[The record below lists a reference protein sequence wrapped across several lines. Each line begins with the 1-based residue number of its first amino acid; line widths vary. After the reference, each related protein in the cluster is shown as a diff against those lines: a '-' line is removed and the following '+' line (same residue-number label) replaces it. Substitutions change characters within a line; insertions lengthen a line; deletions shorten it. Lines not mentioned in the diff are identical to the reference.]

1 MWGKIKSQI
10 FVIILMIF
18 VPLMCFWAPKAFLT
32 VSAYDFVIEEF
43 NAAPAS
49 SLITSLPISEMRY
62 GNAAPIHLQGNLR
75 IDRSGPITSDMIYV
89 PFYEGRL
96 KFFANGTQFFDSD
109 TQKNWQSGLRIPD
122 ALIFLP
128 KKDGKQPP
136 DISFSIES
144 RWTGSGVTLSKIYF
158 GQDAALAVFAQRNT
172 VYYENMRAALWGA
185 EIFSVI
191 VLITLVVLG
200 SVNADAVP
208 PIFIVTA
215 LIIGGIGI
223 FGNAFPSLI
232 DAFPY
237 LITFMSLAAFGLI
250 QFGNNIFDPSTS
262 PINKPLLGLAIAIS
276 VASLI
281 LGSQS
286 VTDMKFIN
294 LYFTLPG
301 LLLIILYV
309 AVKSFYRFF
318 WLRNKNSG
326 IYFTAMM
333 AILTTLGH
341 DAAYRFGL
349 ISDGIILV
357 HAGTVAVI
365 FCVGT
370 LYFNMVALSR
380 SQLAAKNLLLEKERA
395 QSKVRRQVH
404 SELHD
409 GVLNYLSIV
418 NILSQEKPKTALAD
432 INKLSRFAINEVRII
447 LGQRERS
454 EEDLF
459 TALGTLRQHVVD
471 PIPHSRVAIDWSL
484 LVLIDYPK
492 IRSATVLE
500 ITRIIQEALH
510 NAIVRADCKTLVVS
524 ATKTTENQF
533 TITIENSCGKS
544 FEGEREGG
552 FGIRNMMMRARKIN
566 AIIDLAPIAG
576 GAILTIHLP

>member
-1 MWGKIKSQI
+1 M
-10 FVIILMIF
+10 ILG
-18 VPLMCFWAPKAFLT
+18 PLMCFWAPKAFLNI
-32 VSAYDFVIEEF
+32 SEYDFVIEEF
-43 NAAPAS
+43 NAAPTLTNS
-49 SLITSLPISEMRY
+49 IDLPFSEVVHGTDARVR
-62 GNAAPIHLQGNLR
+62 LQGNLS
-75 IDRSGPITSDMIYV
+75 IDRSVPITADTIYI

-109 TQKNWQSGLRIPD
+109 TQKYWQSGLRIPD
-122 ALIFLP
+122 ALFPLT
-128 KKDGKQPP
+128 KTDGKQLP
-136 DISFSIES
+136 DISFSIENKGI
-144 RWTGSGVTLSKIYF
+144 GSVTLSKIYF
-158 GQDAALAVFAQRNT
+158 GQEAALAVSAQRNT

-185 EIFSVI
+185 EIFIVI
-191 VLITLVVLG
+191 VLITLIALG
-200 SVNADAVP
+200 SLNNDAIAPV
-208 PIFIVTA
+208 FIMTG

-237 LITFMSLAAFGLI
+237 LVTFMSLTAFGLI
-250 QFGNNIFDPSTS
+250 QFGDNIFDPSTP
-262 PINKPLLGLAIAIS
+262 PINKPHLGVAIVVFVALLLF
-276 VASLI
+276 
-281 LGSQS
+281 GSQS
-286 VTDMKFIN
+286 VTMMKLTN
-294 LYFTLPG
+294 LYFTLPV
-301 LLLIILYV
+301 LLLVVLYV
-309 AVKSFYRFF
+309 VAKSFYRFF
-318 WLRNKNSG
+318 WLGNKNSG

-370 LYFNMVALSR
+370 LYISVVAQSR
-380 SQLAAKNLLLEKERA
+380 SQLAANNLLLEKERA
-395 QSKVRRQVH
+395 QSQAMLQVH

-418 NILSQEKPKTALAD
+418 NILSQEKPKTALVD

-447 LGQRERS
+447 LGQREQS

-459 TALGTLRQHVVD
+459 TALGTLRQQVVD
-471 PIPHSRVAIDWSL
+471 HIPHSRVAIDWSL
-484 LVLIDYPK
+484 LVLMDYPK

-533 TITIENSCGKS
+533 TITIENSGGKS

-552 FGIRNMMMRARKIN
+552 FGISNMMMRARKIN
-566 AIIDLAPIAG
+566 AKIDLAPIAG
-576 GAILTIHLP
+576 GAILTVDLP

>member
-1 MWGKIKSQI
+1 M
-10 FVIILMIF
+10 ILG
-18 VPLMCFWAPKAFLT
+18 PLMCFWAPKAFLNI
-32 VSAYDFVIEEF
+32 SEYDFVIEEF
-43 NAAPAS
+43 NAAPTLTNS
-49 SLITSLPISEMRY
+49 IGLPFSEVVH
-62 GNAAPIHLQGNLR
+62 GTDAPVRLQGNLS
-75 IDRSGPITSDMIYV
+75 IDRSVPITADTIYI

-109 TQKNWQSGLRIPD
+109 TQKYWQSGLRIPD
-122 ALIFLP
+122 ALFPLT
-128 KKDGKQPP
+128 KTDGKQLP
-136 DISFSIES
+136 DISFSIENKGI
-144 RWTGSGVTLSKIYF
+144 GSVTLSKIYF
-158 GQDAALAVFAQRNT
+158 GQEAALAVFAQRNT

-185 EIFSVI
+185 EIFIVI
-191 VLITLVVLG
+191 VLITLIAFG
-200 SVNADAVP
+200 SINTDAVA
-208 PIFIVTA
+208 PIFIMTA

-237 LITFMSLAAFGLI
+237 LVTFMSLTAFGLI
-250 QFGNNIFDPSTS
+250 QFGNNIFDPSTP
-262 PINKPLLGLAIAIS
+262 PINKPHLGVVIVVFVALLLF
-276 VASLI
+276 
-281 LGSQS
+281 GSQS
-286 VTDMKFIN
+286 VTMMKLTN
-294 LYFTLPG
+294 LYFTLPV
-301 LLLIILYV
+301 LLLVVLYV
-309 AVKSFYRFF
+309 AAKSFYRFF
-318 WLRNKNSG
+318 WLGNKNSG

-370 LYFNMVALSR
+370 LYISVVAQSR
-380 SQLAAKNLLLEKERA
+380 NQLAANNLLLEKERA
-395 QSKVRRQVH
+395 QSQAMLQVH

-432 INKLSRFAINEVRII
+432 INKLSRFAINDVRII
-447 LGQRERS
+447 LGQREQS
-454 EEDLF
+454 EEDLL
-459 TALGTLRQHVVD
+459 TALGTLRQQVVD
-471 PIPHSRVAIDWSL
+471 HIPHSRVAIDWSL

-533 TITIENSCGKS
+533 TITIENSGGKS
-544 FEGEREGG
+544 FEGERKGG
-552 FGIRNMMMRARKIN
+552 FGISNMMMRARKIN
-566 AIIDLAPIAG
+566 AKIDLAPIAG
-576 GAILTIHLP
+576 GAILTIDLP

>member
-1 MWGKIKSQI
+1 
-10 FVIILMIF
+10 MI
-18 VPLMCFWAPKAFLT
+18 VGPLMCFWAPKAFLN
-32 VSAYDFVIEEF
+32 VSEYDFVIEEF
-43 NAAPAS
+43 NAAPTLTNS
-49 SLITSLPISEMRY
+49 IGLPVSKVVH
-62 GNAAPIHLQGNLR
+62 GTDAPVRLQGNLS
-75 IDRSGPITSDMIYV
+75 IDRSVPITADTIYI

-109 TQKNWQSGLRIPD
+109 TQKYWQSGLRIPD
-122 ALIFLP
+122 ALIQLP
-128 KKDGKQPP
+128 KTNGKQLP
-136 DISFSIES
+136 DISFSIENKGI
-144 RWTGSGVTLSKIYF
+144 GSVTLSKIYF
-158 GQDAALAVFAQRNT
+158 GQEAALAVSAQRNT

-185 EIFSVI
+185 EIFIVI
-191 VLITLVVLG
+191 VLITLIALG
-200 SVNADAVP
+200 SVNADAVAP
-208 PIFIVTA
+208 VFIVTA

-237 LITFMSLAAFGLI
+237 LVTFMSLAAFGLI
-250 QFGNNIFDPSTS
+250 QFGNNIFDPSTP
-262 PINKPLLGLAIAIS
+262 PINKPHLGVAIVVFVALLLF
-276 VASLI
+276 
-281 LGSQS
+281 GSQS
-286 VTDMKFIN
+286 VTTMKLTN
-294 LYFTLPG
+294 LYFTLPV
-301 LLLIILYV
+301 LLLVVLYV
-309 AVKSFYRFF
+309 AAKSFYRFF
-318 WLRNKNSG
+318 WLGNKNSG

-370 LYFNMVALSR
+370 LYISVVAQSR
-380 SQLAAKNLLLEKERA
+380 SQLAANNLLLEKERA
-395 QSKVRRQVH
+395 QSQAMLQVH

-447 LGQRERS
+447 LGQREQS

-459 TALGTLRQHVVD
+459 TALGTLRQQVVD
-471 PIPHSRVAIDWSL
+471 HIPHSRVAIDWSL
-484 LVLIDYPK
+484 LVLMDYPI

-533 TITIENSCGKS
+533 TITIENSGGKS

-552 FGIRNMMMRARKIN
+552 FGISNMMMRARKIN
-566 AIIDLAPIAG
+566 AKIDLVPIAG
-576 GAILTIHLP
+576 GAILTIDLP

>member
-1 MWGKIKSQI
+1 M
-10 FVIILMIF
+10 ILG
-18 VPLMCFWAPKAFLT
+18 PLMCFWAPKAFLNI
-32 VSAYDFVIEEF
+32 SEYDFVIEEF
-43 NAAPAS
+43 NAAPTLTNS
-49 SLITSLPISEMRY
+49 IGLPVSEVVH
-62 GNAAPIHLQGNLR
+62 GTDAPVRLQGNLS
-75 IDRSGPITSDMIYV
+75 IDRSVPITADTIYI

-109 TQKNWQSGLRIPD
+109 TQKYWQSGLRIPD
-122 ALIFLP
+122 ALFPLT
-128 KKDGKQPP
+128 KTDGKQLP
-136 DISFSIES
+136 DISFSIENKG
-144 RWTGSGVTLSKIYF
+144 TGSVTLSKIYF
-158 GQDAALAVFAQRNT
+158 GQEAELTVFAQRNT

-185 EIFSVI
+185 EIFIVI
-191 VLITLVVLG
+191 VLITLIALG
-200 SVNADAVP
+200 SLNNDAIAPV
-208 PIFIVTA
+208 FIMTG

-237 LITFMSLAAFGLI
+237 LVTFMSLTAFGLI
-250 QFGNNIFDPSTS
+250 QFGDNIFDPSTP
-262 PINKPLLGLAIAIS
+262 PINKPHLGVAIVVFVALLLF
-276 VASLI
+276 
-281 LGSQS
+281 GSQS
-286 VTDMKFIN
+286 VTMMKLTN
-294 LYFTLPG
+294 LYFTLPV
-301 LLLIILYV
+301 LLLVVLYV
-309 AVKSFYRFF
+309 AAKSFYRFF
-318 WLRNKNSG
+318 WLGNKNSG

-370 LYFNMVALSR
+370 LYISVVARSR
-380 SQLAAKNLLLEKERA
+380 SQLAANNLLLEKERA
-395 QSKVRRQVH
+395 QSQAMLQVH

-447 LGQRERS
+447 LGQREQS

-459 TALGTLRQHVVD
+459 TALGTLRQQVVD
-471 PIPHSRVAIDWSL
+471 HIPHSRVAIDWSL
-484 LVLIDYPK
+484 LVLMDYPI

-533 TITIENSCGKS
+533 TITIENSGGKS

-552 FGIRNMMMRARKIN
+552 FGISNMMMRARKIN
-566 AIIDLAPIAG
+566 ARIDLAPIAG

>member
-1 MWGKIKSQI
+1 M
-10 FVIILMIF
+10 ILG
-18 VPLMCFWAPKAFLT
+18 PLMCFWAPKAFLNI
-32 VSAYDFVIEEF
+32 SEYGFVIEEF
-43 NAAPAS
+43 NAAPTLTNS
-49 SLITSLPISEMRY
+49 IDLPFSEVEH
-62 GNAAPIHLQGNLR
+62 GTDAPVRLQGNLS
-75 IDRSGPITSDMIYV
+75 IDRSVPITADTIYI

-109 TQKNWQSGLRIPD
+109 TQKYWQSGLRIPD
-122 ALIFLP
+122 ALFPLT
-128 KKDGKQPP
+128 KTDGKQLP
-136 DISFSIES
+136 DISFSIENKGI
-144 RWTGSGVTLSKIYF
+144 GSVALSKIYF
-158 GQDAALAVFAQRNT
+158 GQEAELTVFAQRNT

-185 EIFSVI
+185 EIFIVI
-191 VLITLVVLG
+191 VLITLIALG
-200 SVNADAVP
+200 SLNNDAIAPV
-208 PIFIVTA
+208 FIMTG

-237 LITFMSLAAFGLI
+237 LVTFMSLTAFGLI
-250 QFGNNIFDPSTS
+250 QFGDNIFDPSTP
-262 PINKPLLGLAIAIS
+262 PINKPHLGVAIAIS

-370 LYFNMVALSR
+370 LYISVVARSR
-380 SQLAAKNLLLEKERA
+380 SQLAANNLILEKERL
-395 QSKVRRQVH
+395 QSQAMMKVH

-418 NILSQEKPKTALAD
+418 NILSQEKSKTALAD
-432 INKLSRFAINEVRII
+432 IQKLSRFAINEVRVI
-447 LGQRERS
+447 LGQRVAS
-454 EEDLF
+454 DEDLF
-459 TALGTLRQHVVD
+459 TALGTLRQQIVD
-471 PIPHSRVAIDWSL
+471 HIPHTKLKVDWSL
-484 LVLIDYPK
+484 LVLMDYPK
-492 IRSATVLE
+492 ISSASVLE

-524 ATKTTENQF
+524 ARKTAENQF
-533 TITIENSCGKS
+533 SITIENSGGKS
-544 FEGEREGG
+544 FKGKREGG
-552 FGIRNMMMRARKIN
+552 FGINNIMTRARKIN
-566 AIIDLAPIAG
+566 AKIDLAPIAG

>member
-1 MWGKIKSQI
+1 M
-10 FVIILMIF
+10 ILG
-18 VPLMCFWAPKAFLT
+18 PLMCFWAPKAFLNI
-32 VSAYDFVIEEF
+32 SEYDFVIEEF
-43 NAAPAS
+43 NAAPTLTNS
-49 SLITSLPISEMRY
+49 IGLPVSEVVH
-62 GNAAPIHLQGNLR
+62 GTDAPVRLQGNLS
-75 IDRSGPITSDMIYV
+75 IDRSVSITADTIYI

-109 TQKNWQSGLRIPD
+109 TQKYWQSGLRIPD
-122 ALIFLP
+122 ALIQLP
-128 KKDGKQPP
+128 KTDGKQLP
-136 DISFSIES
+136 DISFSIENKGI
-144 RWTGSGVTLSKIYF
+144 GSVTLSKIYF
-158 GQDAALAVFAQRNT
+158 GQEAALAVVAQRNT

-185 EIFSVI
+185 EIFIVI
-191 VLITLVVLG
+191 VLITLIALG
-200 SVNADAVP
+200 SINADAVA
-208 PIFIVTA
+208 PIFIMTA

-237 LITFMSLAAFGLI
+237 LVTFMSLTAFGLI
-250 QFGNNIFDPSTS
+250 QFGNNIFDPSTP
-262 PINKPLLGLAIAIS
+262 PINKPHLGVAIVVFVALLLF
-276 VASLI
+276 
-281 LGSQS
+281 GSQS
-286 VTDMKFIN
+286 VTVMKLTN
-294 LYFTLPG
+294 LYFTLPV
-301 LLLIILYV
+301 LLLVVLYV
-309 AVKSFYRFF
+309 AAKSFYRFF
-318 WLRNKNSG
+318 WLGNKNSG

-357 HAGTVAVI
+357 HAGTVVVI

-370 LYFNMVALSR
+370 LYISVVARSR
-380 SQLAAKNLLLEKERA
+380 SQLAADNLFLEKERA
-395 QSKVRRQVH
+395 QSQAMLQVH

-432 INKLSRFAINEVRII
+432 IQKLSRFAINEVRII
-447 LGQRERS
+447 LGQREQS

-459 TALGTLRQHVVD
+459 TALGTLRQQVVD
-471 PIPHSRVAIDWSL
+471 HIPHSRVAIDWSL
-484 LVLIDYPK
+484 LVLMDYPK
-492 IRSATVLE
+492 IRSTTVLE

-533 TITIENSCGKS
+533 TITIENSGGKS
-544 FEGEREGG
+544 FEDEREGG
-552 FGIRNMMMRARKIN
+552 FGISNMMMRARKIN
-566 AIIDLAPIAG
+566 AKIDLAPIAG

>member
-1 MWGKIKSQI
+1 M
-10 FVIILMIF
+10 ILG
-18 VPLMCFWAPKAFLT
+18 PLMCFWAPKAFLNI
-32 VSAYDFVIEEF
+32 SEYDFVIEEF
-43 NAAPAS
+43 NAAPTLTNS
-49 SLITSLPISEMRY
+49 IDLPFSEVVH
-62 GNAAPIHLQGNLR
+62 GTDAPVRLQGNLS
-75 IDRSGPITSDMIYV
+75 IDRSVPITADTIYI

-109 TQKNWQSGLRIPD
+109 TQKYWQSGLRIPD
-122 ALIFLP
+122 ALFPLT
-128 KKDGKQPP
+128 KTDGKQLP
-136 DISFSIES
+136 DISFSIENKGI
-144 RWTGSGVTLSKIYF
+144 GSVTLSKIYF
-158 GQDAALAVFAQRNT
+158 GQEAALAVFAQRNT

-185 EIFSVI
+185 EIFIGI
-191 VLITLVVLG
+191 VLITLIAFG
-200 SVNADAVP
+200 SINTDAVA
-208 PIFIVTA
+208 PIFIMTA

-237 LITFMSLAAFGLI
+237 LVTFMSLAAFGLI
-250 QFGNNIFDPSTS
+250 QFGNNIFDPSTP
-262 PINKPLLGLAIAIS
+262 PINKPHLGVAIVVFVALLLF
-276 VASLI
+276 
-281 LGSQS
+281 GSQS
-286 VTDMKFIN
+286 VTMMKLTN
-294 LYFTLPG
+294 LYFTLPV
-301 LLLIILYV
+301 LLLVVLYV
-309 AVKSFYRFF
+309 AAKSFYRFF
-318 WLRNKNSG
+318 WLGNKNSG

-370 LYFNMVALSR
+370 LYISVVAQSR
-380 SQLAAKNLLLEKERA
+380 SQLAANNLLLEKERA
-395 QSKVRRQVH
+395 QSQAMLQVH

-447 LGQRERS
+447 LGQREQS

-459 TALGTLRQHVVD
+459 TALGTLRQQVVD
-471 PIPHSRVAIDWSL
+471 HIPHSRVAIDWSL
-484 LVLIDYPK
+484 LVLMDYPI
-492 IRSATVLE
+492 IRSTTVLE

-533 TITIENSCGKS
+533 TITIENSGGKS
-544 FEGEREGG
+544 FEGKREGG
-552 FGIRNMMMRARKIN
+552 FGISNMMMRARKIN
-566 AIIDLAPIAG
+566 AKIDLAPIAG
-576 GAILTIHLP
+576 GAILTIDLP

>member
-1 MWGKIKSQI
+1 MRGKSKSQI
-10 FVIILMIF
+10 LMVILMILG
-18 VPLMCFWAPKAFLT
+18 PLMCFWAPKAFLNI
-32 VSAYDFVIEEF
+32 SEYDFVIEEF
-43 NAAPAS
+43 NAAPTLTNS
-49 SLITSLPISEMRY
+49 IDLPFSEVVH
-62 GNAAPIHLQGNLR
+62 GTDAPVRLQGNLS
-75 IDRSGPITSDMIYV
+75 IDRSVPITADTIYI

-109 TQKNWQSGLRIPD
+109 TQKYWQSGLRIPD
-122 ALIFLP
+122 ALFPLT
-128 KKDGKQPP
+128 KTDGKQLP
-136 DISFSIES
+136 DISFSIENKGI
-144 RWTGSGVTLSKIYF
+144 GSVALSKIYF
-158 GQDAALAVFAQRNT
+158 GQEAELTVFAQRNT

-185 EIFSVI
+185 EIFIVI
-191 VLITLVVLG
+191 VLITLIALG
-200 SVNADAVP
+200 SLNNDAIAPV
-208 PIFIVTA
+208 FIMTG

-237 LITFMSLAAFGLI
+237 LVTFMSLTAFGLI
-250 QFGNNIFDPSTS
+250 QFGDNIFDPSTP
-262 PINKPLLGLAIAIS
+262 PINKPHLGVAIVVFVALLLF
-276 VASLI
+276 
-281 LGSQS
+281 GSQS
-286 VTDMKFIN
+286 VTMMKLTN
-294 LYFTLPG
+294 LYFTLPV
-301 LLLIILYV
+301 LLLVVLYV
-309 AVKSFYRFF
+309 AAKSFYRFF
-318 WLRNKNSG
+318 WLGNKNSG

-370 LYFNMVALSR
+370 LYISVVARSR
-380 SQLAAKNLLLEKERA
+380 SQLAANNLLLEKERA
-395 QSKVRRQVH
+395 QSQAMLQVH

-447 LGQRERS
+447 LGQREQS

-459 TALGTLRQHVVD
+459 TALGTLRQQVVD
-471 PIPHSRVAIDWSL
+471 HIPHSRVAIDWSL
-484 LVLIDYPK
+484 LVLMDYPI

-533 TITIENSCGKS
+533 TITIENSGGKS

-552 FGIRNMMMRARKIN
+552 FGISNMMMRARKIN
-566 AIIDLAPIAG
+566 ARIDLAPIAG